1 MDPIDQSE
9 PISPN
14 GFVLLEVLVAMTLIM
29 GCWFSSLEAFQRLV
43 LRFSQQEAKKVQ
55 LRKAFD
61 AYELAEQFR
70 ANGNGVGAYSNAS
83 FSSDT
88 YQYAWLKSKLSR
100 AQSLHKSVVVVMHH
114 HPHHRRITIRCIII
128 ILLIIIIAPQY
139 QVSLAI

>member
-29 GCWFSSLEAFQRLV
+29 GCWFSSLEAFQGLV

-70 ANGNGVGAYSNAS
+70 ANGNGVSAYSNPS
-83 FSSDT
+83 FSLTD
-88 YQYAWLKSKLSR
+88 LKHESSR
-100 AQSLHKSVVVVMHH
+100 MSGRHRPLRPTSQSLAKDKFGS
-114 HPHHRRITIRCIII
+114 TCKTNC
-128 ILLIIIIAPQY
+128 L
-139 QVSLAI
+139 